1 MTCFQVSYSFLSSFA
16 RCLFAFL
23 RSKILRMNPPKGRTR
38 QHIRDRLV
46 YNDWDLYSFVQMLTY
61 KCLRFGKALS
71 IIDEQESTHFICLER
86 QQRLQSGTP

>member
-1 MTCFQVSYSFLSSFA
+1 M
-16 RCLFAFL
+16 
-23 RSKILRMNPPKGRTR
+23 LRMNLPKGRTR

-71 IIDEQESTHFICLER
+71 NQHISYV
-86 QQRLQSGTP
+86 